1 MSLSRRSNAD
11 LLSTPKANKQP
22 SHADQGEV
30 KLLLLAPC
38 SRLWCE
44 ITTGPWLKGSTYT
57 DICTSLHSCFMFFA
71 KNVLCFF
78 PAPILYTRQIG
89 RRWQQTN
96 RTQLS
101 PAANQNPTILS
112 RFLYKATVALL
123 LLRFIK
129 STGASIRKWKSGQT
143 GLDPKPCVLKCK

>member
-1 MSLSRRSNAD
+1 MSLCRRSDAD

-57 DICTSLHSCFMFFA
+57 DICTSLHSCFMFFC
-71 KNVLCFF
+71 KKMQKKI
-78 PAPILYTRQIG
+78 PPILYTWQIG

-96 RTQLS
+96 KTQLS
-101 PAANQNPTILS
+101 PAANQNPTALRVVFCTKQQWHCCFFVSLS
-112 RFLYKATVALL
+112 RP
-123 LLRFIK
+123 
-129 STGASIRKWKSGQT
+129 GASIRKWKSGQT